1 MSALYLTG
9 PGVMVAL
16 LAVLLYYKPNNKG
29 WQDFLDSLSTKG
41 GNILVLFCCVMVFIG
56 VYLHIVHDGV
66 DATLQPVAHDLVV
79 GFGGALLGALSAGA
93 SRQQMQDRVD
103 TATNKPISPATV
115 VTELSPSHATTT
127 VSPAPPAAPAPPGGQ
142 G

>member
-1 MSALYLTG
+1 MNTLYLTG
-9 PGVMVAL
+9 PIVMAAL
-16 LAVLLYYKPNNKG
+16 LGVLIYYKPSGKS

-56 VYLHIVHDGV
+56 VYLHIVHDGG
-66 DATLQPVAHDLVV
+66 DAALQPVAHDLVV

-103 TATNKPISPATV
+103 TATQKGKTGEPLEPKSN
-115 VTELSPSHATTT
+115 
-127 VSPAPPAAPAPPGGQ
+127 GG
-142 G
+142 

>member
-1 MSALYLTG
+1 MSTLYLTG
-9 PGVMVAL
+9 PGVMLAL
-16 LAVLLYYKPNNKG
+16 LGVLLYYRPSNKG

-56 VYLHIVHDGV
+56 VYLHIVHDGT

-103 TATNKPISPATV
+103 TATKGTGG
-115 VTELSPSHATTT
+115 TT
-127 VSPAPPAAPAPPGGQ
+127 VITPAAVEVAPVTPAPTPEGDK
-142 G
+142 